1 MKYLLCKEKFE
12 NEEIL
17 KQHYI
22 NFYNVDPSNH
32 FFQKLFKSKRNTFIP
47 KRYLRCNKS
56 LLTTKFKI
64 IHDFLKHYSDLFKD
78 KPTNIKNFEN
88 ITTHKIIVSRH
99 GGHITLRIQN
109 NLLMTSFNNVRST
122 FRPSGCV
129 IIKYGFA
136 IDNLQ
141 SAPFENRKLILNI
154 QYWPTKPYKVNFLND
169 YTFSSLREDILKR
182 ATNNG
187 VTGRS

>member
-1 MKYLLCKEKFE
+1 M
-12 NEEIL
+12 
-17 KQHYI
+17 
-22 NFYNVDPSNH
+22 
-32 FFQKLFKSKRNTFIP
+32 
-47 KRYLRCNKS
+47 
-56 LLTTKFKI
+56 
-64 IHDFLKHYSDLFKD
+64 KHYSDLFKD

-99 GGHITLRIQN
+99 GGRVTLRIQN

-129 IIKYGFA
+129 IIKDGFA

-141 SAPFENRKLILNI
+141 SAPLENSKLNLNI
-154 QYWPTKPYKVNFLND
+154 QYWPTEPYKANILND

-187 VTGRS
+187 VTGRSLQFKKFVYLNLKIMRKNSTFVRLDGIIYFKLL

>member
-56 LLTTKFKI
+56 LPITKFKI

-99 GGHITLRIQN
+99 GGHYN
-109 NLLMTSFNNVRST
+109 
-122 FRPSGCV
+122 
-129 IIKYGFA
+129 
-136 IDNLQ
+136 
-141 SAPFENRKLILNI
+141 FEDTE
-154 QYWPTKPYKVNFLND
+154 QFVNDFL
-169 YTFSSLREDILKR
+169 
-182 ATNNG
+182 
-187 VTGRS
+187 